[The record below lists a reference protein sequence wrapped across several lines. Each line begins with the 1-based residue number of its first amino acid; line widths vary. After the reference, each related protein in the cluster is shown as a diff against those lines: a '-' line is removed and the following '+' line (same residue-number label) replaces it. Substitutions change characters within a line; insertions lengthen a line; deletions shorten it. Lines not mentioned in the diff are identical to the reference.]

1 MIVTRSIKE
10 IREVVSGW
18 RREGSDIGLVPTMG
32 FFHDGHL
39 ELMRTSVR
47 KTDKT
52 VVSLFVNPAQFG
64 PGEDLDVYPRD
75 LDGDCTKARQV
86 GVDAMFCPEPLE
98 IYRAGYK
105 TEVSVTGL
113 ATGLCGTD
121 RPAHFTGVATVVA
134 KLFNIVLPDYAFF
147 GEKDFQQLRI
157 IQQLTQDLDFAVSI
171 IGVPIVREDDGLAM
185 SSRNAYLSES
195 ERQEALVLH
204 NALQLIRQRVLV
216 DEDSIDADDLI
227 KLAAVMIKKSKSCSL
242 EYLSIVDE
250 QSLESLTE
258 VQGRCRALGAIR
270 LNQRIR
276 LIDNMALYS

>member
-105 TEVSVTGL
+105 TVFL
-113 ATGLCGTD
+113 
-121 RPAHFTGVATVVA
+121 
-134 KLFNIVLPDYAFF
+134 
-147 GEKDFQQLRI
+147 
-157 IQQLTQDLDFAVSI
+157 
-171 IGVPIVREDDGLAM
+171 
-185 SSRNAYLSES
+185 
-195 ERQEALVLH
+195 
-204 NALQLIRQRVLV
+204 LQV
-216 DEDSIDADDLI
+216 
-227 KLAAVMIKKSKSCSL
+227 
-242 EYLSIVDE
+242 
-250 QSLESLTE
+250 
-258 VQGRCRALGAIR
+258 
-270 LNQRIR
+270 
-276 LIDNMALYS
+276 

>member
-1 MIVTRSIKE
+1 M
-10 IREVVSGW
+10 
-18 RREGSDIGLVPTMG
+18 
-32 FFHDGHL
+32 
-39 ELMRTSVR
+39 
-47 KTDKT
+47 
-52 VVSLFVNPAQFG
+52 
-64 PGEDLDVYPRD
+64 
-75 LDGDCTKARQV
+75 
-86 GVDAMFCPEPLE
+86 
-98 IYRAGYK
+98 
-105 TEVSVTGL
+105 
-113 ATGLCGTD
+113 
-121 RPAHFTGVATVVA
+121 VA